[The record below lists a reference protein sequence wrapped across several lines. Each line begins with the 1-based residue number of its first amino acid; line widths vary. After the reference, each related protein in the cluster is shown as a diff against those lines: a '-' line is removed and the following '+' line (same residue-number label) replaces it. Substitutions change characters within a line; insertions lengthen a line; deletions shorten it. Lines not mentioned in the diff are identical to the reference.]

1 MSENPTEQN
10 VDNSQ
15 RDGRIVNPP
24 NNLPS
29 GENTDGEIVN
39 PGMAADPDDGV
50 GDAGDQANDMRFAQ
64 EQELIGEQS
73 RGVFP
78 DEDRET
84 PEAEP
89 GMDEAMGDV
98 DAGDPAT
105 GGEDSSDDP
114 ADSGG
119 RN

>member
-1 MSENPTEQN
+1 MSENPNEKQ
-10 VDNSQ
+10 S
-15 RDGRIVNPP
+15 RDAAGDGEIVNPK

-39 PGMAADPDDGV
+39 PGMAADVDDGV

-64 EQELIGEQS
+64 EQELIGEQA

-78 DEDRET
+78 DEDSQI

-89 GMDEAMGDV
+89 AMDEAMGDV
-98 DAGDPAT
+98 DSDDPKLKN
-105 GGEDSSDDP
+105 EDSSDDP
-114 ADSGG
+114 AHLGG
-119 RN
+119 GN